1 MSTDL
6 VVLRDYDNQLMNR
19 RELQVIFRNVPGN
32 IKKKD
37 AIETI
42 SKANKVDS
50 KTIVPIDIKC
60 NKGSTDVNAF
70 FHIYNDEKS
79 AKETLP
85 QYLSMRLLEKAERKK
100 SLTKQKLKN
109 SKKNNKLQ
117 KRGNQR
123 NN

>member
-19 RELQVIFRNVPGN
+19 RELRVIFRNVSGN
-32 IKKKD
+32 IKKKE

-50 KTIVPIDIKC
+50 KTIVPIQIKS
-60 NKGSTDVNAF
+60 NKGSTDINGF
-70 FHIYNDEKS
+70 FHIYKDEKS

-85 QYLSMRLLEKAERKK
+85 KYRSIRLLEKAERKK
-100 SLTKQKLKN
+100 IIDEAKAQKLKEKQQISEKGK
-109 SKKNNKLQ
+109 SKK
-117 KRGNQR
+117 
-123 NN
+123 

>member
-19 RELQVIFRNVPGN
+19 RELRVIFRNVSGN
-32 IKKKD
+32 IKKKE

-50 KTIVPIDIKC
+50 KTIVPIQIKSS
-60 NKGSTDVNAF
+60 KGSTDINGF
-70 FHIYNDEKS
+70 FHIYKDEKS

-85 QYLSMRLLEKAERKK
+85 KYRSIRLLEKAERKK
-100 SLTKQKLKN
+100 IIDEAKAQKLKEKQQISEKGK
-109 SKKNNKLQ
+109 SKK
-117 KRGNQR
+117 
-123 NN
+123 